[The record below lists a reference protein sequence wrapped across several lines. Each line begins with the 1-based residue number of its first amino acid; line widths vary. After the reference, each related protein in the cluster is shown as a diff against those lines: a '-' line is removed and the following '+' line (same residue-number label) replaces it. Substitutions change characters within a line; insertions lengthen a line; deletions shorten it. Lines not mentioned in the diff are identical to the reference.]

1 MRGLWRAVLDEVAPY
16 DAGKSLEAIAKDLG
30 IEDLIRLSA
39 NESPL
44 GPSPRAIEA
53 LRREAPRAH
62 LYPDGGSTQLRAM
75 LGERLGVPASWLMA
89 GNGADELLALIARA
103 AYDPGDEV
111 LVPHPAFEPYGTE
124 AILSGATVVSSPLL
138 GYETDLEDM
147 QRRVTPRTKAVIIC
161 TPHNP
166 ASTIVLRPRLERLIG
181 ALGGDPPL
189 VILDEAYRDFCDD
202 PETAD
207 GVDFVRRHSTV
218 IALRTF
224 SKIAGLAGL
233 RIGYAIARPE
243 AIERLNRV
251 RAPYNVNRLAQ
262 VAAAAALEDKEHLER
277 TRAVIL
283 AERPRLRNALEARGA
298 PSPPSQAN
306 FLLVRVGD
314 RASVDPPG
322 PPRSGHP
329 GARRCRRGLSRP
341 PPHRDRHARP
351 KQPPPDRLG
360 SSHRSSRALAR
371 PPGAGRATDGR
382 GDSSAGRRR
391 REPEQAA
398 PRGAAARA
406 ASRAA
411 EPAPPG
417 SGAPP
422 SPRTP
427 A

>member
-1 MRGLWRAVLDEVAPY
+1 MRGLWRAVLDKVAPY

-75 LGERLGVPASWLMA
+75 LGERFGVPASWLMA

-103 AYDPGDEV
+103 AYDPGDEI

-124 AILSGATVVSSPLL
+124 AILSGATVVSSPLQ

-166 ASTIVLRPRLERLIG
+166 ASTIVTRPRLERLIG

-207 GVDFVRRHSTV
+207 GVDFVRRHPTV

-233 RIGYAIARPE
+233 RIGYAVARPE

-262 VAAAAALEDKEHLER
+262 VAAAAALEDTGHLER
-277 TRAVIL
+277 TRTVIL

-306 FLLVRVGD
+306 FLLVRVDD
-314 RASVDPPG
+314 RASAI
-322 PPRSGHP
+322 RQ
-329 GARRCRRGLSRP
+329 GLLEAGILV
-341 PPHRDRHARP
+341 RD
-351 KQPPPDRLG
+351 
-360 SSHRSSRALAR
+360 
-371 PPGAGRATDGR
+371 GAGVGF
-382 GDSSAGRRR
+382 
-391 REPEQAA
+391 
-398 PRGAAARA
+398 
-406 ASRAA
+406 
-411 EPAPPG
+411 PG
-417 SGAPP
+417 HLRIAIG
-422 SPRTP
+422 TP
-427 A
+427 AHNNRLLAAWDQATKQQSLR